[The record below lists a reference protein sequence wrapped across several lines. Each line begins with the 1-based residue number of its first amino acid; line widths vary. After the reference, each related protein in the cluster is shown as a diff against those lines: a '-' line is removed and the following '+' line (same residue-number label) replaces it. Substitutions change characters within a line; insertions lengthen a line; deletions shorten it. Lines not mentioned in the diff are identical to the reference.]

1 MENLYSILGVDQTA
15 TDTEIKKAFRMLS
28 KKYHPDVN
36 PGNKKAEE
44 QFRAVSEAYA
54 ILQNPQK
61 RKEYDKKL
69 EEGKKGSYHKAE
81 NNKNTFSKETEFNFN
96 NMDEQFARFFGFHPK
111 TSDVNNVCNMEKFQK
126 TEKTKTNPIDMTD
139 LFEKYMGIQK

>member
-1 MENLYSILGVDQTA
+1 MENLYDILGVQQNAADA
-15 TDTEIKKAFRMLS
+15 EIKKAFRALS

-44 QFRAVSEAYA
+44 KFRAVSEAYA
-54 ILQNPQK
+54 ILQDPQK

-69 EEGKKGSYHKAE
+69 EGEKQSAYHKAA
-81 NNKNTFSKETEFNFN
+81 NNKDIYSTEKGTGFDFN

-111 TSDVNNVCNMEKFQK
+111 STDVNSEQFQR

-139 LFEKYMGIQK
+139 LFEKYMGIRK